1 MTKAYQFAGSI
12 LSADLLNLQA
22 DVQDALNAGIDVIHF
37 DVMDY
42 HFVPNLTFGPGLL
55 KQMRKSFPD
64 AVLDVHL
71 MVEPVT
77 ENIIRDYAEAGASW
91 ISFHPEAC
99 THVDRTLALIKSYGI
114 KSGLVLNPGTAP
126 QMLRYLWDK
135 LDFVLVMTVN
145 PGFGGQKLIPS
156 ALMKVADIKC
166 MAQEAG
172 VNPLIEV
179 DGGVDP
185 NTVKSCA
192 DAGANVFVVGSA
204 FFGKENRAAALSA
217 LNQGLGL

>member
-1 MTKAYQFAGSI
+1 MAVTQFAGSI

-22 DVQDALNAGIDVIHF
+22 DVADALKAGIDIIHF

-55 KQMRKSFPD
+55 KQMRKAFPE

-71 MVEPVT
+71 MVTPVS
-77 ENIIRDYAEAGASW
+77 ENIIRDYAAAGASW

-99 THVDRTLALIKSYGI
+99 THIDRTLGLIKDLGCRA
-114 KSGLVLNPGTAP
+114 GLVLNPGTAP

-156 ALMKVADIKC
+156 ALQKVSDVRR
-166 MAQEAG
+166 MAAEAN
-172 VNPLIEV
+172 VKPLIEV

-185 NTVKSCA
+185 KTVGACA
-192 DAGANVFVVGSA
+192 QAGANVFVVGSA
-204 FFGKENRAAALSA
+204 FFGQQDRAQALA
-217 LNQGLGL
+217 YLRQGLQV

>member
-1 MTKAYQFAGSI
+1 MAQKYQFAGSI

-22 DVQDALNAGIDVIHF
+22 DVADALAAGIDIIHF
-37 DVMDY
+37 DVMDF

-55 KQMRKSFPD
+55 KQMRQAFPQ

-71 MVEPVT
+71 MVSPVS
-77 ENIIRDYAEAGASW
+77 EDIIRAYADAGASW

-99 THVDRTLALIKSYGI
+99 VHIDRTLSLIQSLGC

-145 PGFGGQKLIPS
+145 PGFGGQKLIP
-156 ALMKVADIKC
+156 ATLQKVSDVRR
-166 MAQEAG
+166 MAAEAN
-172 VNPLIEV
+172 VKPLIEV

-185 NTVKSCA
+185 TTVGACA
-192 DAGANVFVVGSA
+192 KAGANVFVVGSA
-204 FFGKENRAAALSA
+204 FFGKAERTAALA
-217 LNQGLGL
+217 QLHAGLTL

>member
-12 LSADLLNLQA
+12 LSADLLNLQD

-55 KQMRKSFPD
+55 KQMRKAFPD

-77 ENIIRDYAEAGASW
+77 EAIIRDYAEAGASW

-114 KSGLVLNPGTAP
+114 KAGLVLNPGTAP

-156 ALMKVADIKC
+156 ALMKVADIKR

-204 FFGKENRAAALSA
+204 FFGKDNRAAALSA